1 MLEGIATV
9 VLGYFIGAM
18 PFGFIAGR
26 LRGVDLRQYGSGKLG
41 ATNVLRTLGTRTA
54 LVVFLADILKGVGA
68 AYLGRYLMEGMPGA
82 LAGGLAGMLGHNW
95 PLYLRFQGGRGVLVF
110 LGGFVILDW
119 RIALVGGVFGLLA
132 IAVSRYASLGS
143 LLGVALGVALSLLV
157 WALVGVREPFVFALA
172 GGSLVVFQHRDNI
185 YRLLSGTERKLG
197 AIAER
202 KE

>member
-1 MLEGIATV
+1 MLEGLATV
-9 VLGYFIGAM
+9 VLAYLIGAI

-54 LVVFLADILKGVGA
+54 MVVFAADILKGVGA
-68 AYLGRYLMEGMPGA
+68 AYLGFYLMKGMPGA

-110 LGGFVILDW
+110 LGGFFVLDW
-119 RIALVGGVFGLLA
+119 RIALVGGLFGLLV
-132 IAVSRYASLGS
+132 IALSRYASLGS
-143 LLGVALGVALSLLV
+143 LLGSALGVVLSALV
-157 WALVGVREPFVFALA
+157 WGLTGEPFVFALA
-172 GGSLVVFQHRDNI
+172 GGSLVLFQHRDNV

-197 AIAER
+197 SKAEKR
-202 KE
+202 E

>member
-1 MLEGIATV
+1 
-9 VLGYFIGAM
+9 M
-18 PFGFIAGR
+18 PFGFIAGK

-41 ATNVLRTLGTRTA
+41 ATNVLRTLGTRTG

-68 AYLGRYLMEGMPGA
+68 AYLGLYLMEGMPGA

-110 LGGFVILDW
+110 LGSFFVLDW
-119 RIALVGGVFGLLA
+119 RIALAGGLFGLLV
-132 IAVSRYASLGS
+132 IALSRYASLGS
-143 LLGVALGVALSLLV
+143 LLGSALGLVLALLV
-157 WALVGVREPFVFALA
+157 WALSGVGEPFIFALA
-172 GGSLVVFQHRDNI
+172 GGSLVLFQHRDNI

-197 AIAER
+197 EKAEK

>member
-1 MLEGIATV
+1 MLGGIATV
-9 VLGYFIGAM
+9 VLGYFIGSF

-54 LVVFLADILKGVGA
+54 LVVFLADVLKGVGA
-68 AYLGRYLMEGMPGA
+68 AYLGLHLMSGMPGA

-95 PLYLRFQGGRGVLVF
+95 PLYLSFQGGRGVLVF
-110 LGGFVILDW
+110 LGSFFVLDW
-119 RIALVGGVFGLLA
+119 RIALAGGLFGLLVIA
-132 IAVSRYASLGS
+132 IFRYASLGS
-143 LLGVALGVALSLLV
+143 LLGAGLGVVLALLV
-157 WALVGVREPFVFALA
+157 WIFEGVSEPFVFALV

-197 AIAER
+197 GKAEKR
-202 KE
+202 E